1 MLGLAG
7 CTSVKPVDLTLI
19 SQTNVKTVNTG
30 LRGDRVLKPTKT
42 FNIVAFY
49 DGNERIEA
57 LAPYTDSEGQ
67 PLEEYV
73 GYSAQLRKGS
83 FGRYRA
89 VKLTRLVPATNA
101 VPSKATAPVPR
112 TLADAEV
119 AAKAST
125 TPEPKKGAA
134 KTTAVTTSKKG
145 AAKTTAVT
153 TSKKGATK
161 TTAVTTPK
169 KGATKTGAVTTPK
182 KGAAK
187 TAVVT
192 TSKKGATKTGA
203 VSEARK
209 AVAKAA
215 PAPAPKKATSK
226 SPVVEAPKKAVKK
239 ATTAKERAL

>member
-1 MLGLAG
+1 MRPIVLSSCGLMLGLAG

-119 AAKAST
+119 AARAST

-134 KTTAVTTSKKG
+134 
-145 AAKTTAVT
+145 
-153 TSKKGATK
+153 K

>member
-1 MLGLAG
+1 MRPIVLSSCGLMLGLAG

-145 AAKTTAVT
+145 AAKT
-153 TSKKGATK
+153 
-161 TTAVTTPK
+161 
-169 KGATKTGAVTTPK
+169 
-182 KGAAK
+182 
-187 TAVVT
+187 AVVT